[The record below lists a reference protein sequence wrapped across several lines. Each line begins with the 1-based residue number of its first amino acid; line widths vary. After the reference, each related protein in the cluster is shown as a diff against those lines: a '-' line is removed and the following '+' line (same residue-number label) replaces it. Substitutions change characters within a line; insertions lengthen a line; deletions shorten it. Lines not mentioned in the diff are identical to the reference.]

1 MPIIKIISLY
11 SESHLPKKG
20 WLQACIMCETITSNT
35 RLDRTISNSQDKTFE
50 IYSYICPRCQRK
62 LIDTEFDMKYNEI
75 IQDMMNE
82 GKIPL
87 D

>member
-11 SESHLPKKG
+11 AESHLPKKG

-35 RLDRTISNSQDKTFE
+35 RLDRTFSTSQNKTFE

-62 LIDTEFDMKYNEI
+62 LTVPGFDMKYNKI
-75 IQDMMNE
+75 IQDMIDD